1 MRAKSPPPA
10 DSTPPSGTAGG
21 RDDHKADKAEKVVA
35 PLDQSGLTTL
45 IGYHLRLAQI
55 SVFRD
60 FAETTKAYDVSPGWV
75 GLLTLIRQNPG
86 LTQSR
91 LAAAIGIDRST
102 LVNSLDRLEA
112 RKLVRRRA
120 SPLDKRAN
128 LLELTPAGER
138 LLTDVLPLI
147 ADHEARIKERLGA
160 ENAPAFLAMLMRLGA
175 APDT

>member
-1 MRAKSPPPA
+1 MRTKSPAPSPA
-10 DSTPPSGTAGG
+10 TDAEPRAEPN
-21 RDDHKADKAEKVVA
+21 ADKAGKAAA

-60 FAETTKAYDVSPGWV
+60 FAETTKAFDVSPGWV

-138 LLTDVLPLI
+138 LLTEIMPLI
-147 ADHEARIKERLGA
+147 ADHEARIKARLGA
-160 ENAPAFLAMLMRLGA
+160 ENAAVFLELLTRLGD
-175 APDT
+175 AP